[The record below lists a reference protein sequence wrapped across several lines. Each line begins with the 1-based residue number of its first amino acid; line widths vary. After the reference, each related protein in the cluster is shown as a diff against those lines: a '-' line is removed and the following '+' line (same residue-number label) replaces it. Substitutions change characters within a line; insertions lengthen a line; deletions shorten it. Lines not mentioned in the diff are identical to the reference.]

1 MPIEII
7 KKECPVCHHDHMIKD
22 DSNNTFTCPNC
33 GIQLKCIS
41 DLKSML
47 ISYLNEKM
55 KSIILDKV
63 KAHFSGEMFMTQG
76 LILSM
81 IHSAYMMYL
90 CTGDISF
97 VNEDFFRTIGGTIS
111 DGAKKEVINTIMG
124 GTASKR
130 IQEIGYDK
138 IIHFF
143 ISEVVYDLELNA
155 SMNTPEVKYAIDRY
169 VELSNQ

>member
-1 MPIEII
+1 MSIEII

-22 DSNNTFTCPNC
+22 DSNNTFTCLTC
-33 GIQLKCIS
+33 GIQLKWTS
-41 DLKSML
+41 ELKSML
-47 ISYLNEKM
+47 ISYLNGKM

-76 LILSM
+76 LISSM

-97 VNEDFFRTIGGTIS
+97 VNEDFFRNIGGTTIDIDS
-111 DGAKKEVINTIMG
+111 IMG
-124 GTASKR
+124 AAASKR

-143 ISEVVYDLELNA
+143 ISEVAYDLELNA
-155 SMNTPEVKYAIDRY
+155 LMNTPEVKYAINRY
-169 VELSNQ
+169 VELSN

>member
-1 MPIEII
+1 MSLEMI
-7 KKECPVCHHDHMIKD
+7 KKECPACHHDHMMKD

-33 GIQLKCIS
+33 GIQVKWTS
-41 DLKSML
+41 DLKSMI
-47 ISYLNEKM
+47 ISYLNGKM

-76 LILSM
+76 LISSM
-81 IHSAYMMYL
+81 IHSAYMVYL
-90 CTGDISF
+90 CTGNISF
-97 VNEDFFRTIGGTIS
+97 VNEDLFRSIGGTTIDIDS
-111 DGAKKEVINTIMG
+111 IMG
-124 GTASKR
+124 AAASKR

-155 SMNTPEVKYAIDRY
+155 SMNTPEVKYAINRY